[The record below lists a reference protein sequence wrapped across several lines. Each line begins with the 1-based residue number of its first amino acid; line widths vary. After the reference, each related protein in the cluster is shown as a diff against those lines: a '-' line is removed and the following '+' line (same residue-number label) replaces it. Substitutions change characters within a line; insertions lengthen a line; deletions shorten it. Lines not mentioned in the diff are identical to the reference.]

1 MGIFIKHLQLVFIHC
16 CKIFG
21 GKLHVRR
28 QLVLC
33 QTYIHANPNIGWN
46 TARCERHCSWFFTQ
60 EVHCEST
67 HFARNSHQFSKFMPI
82 DFLFKQRPGMFMH
95 FQCFIPVSNRI
106 LPVYPILSRLTTQC
120 HTVPPLYS
128 YQTSESQVA
137 LLQSTCNS
145 SPRSGLFFGAKGQVF
160 CFSHEKM
167 GIIYIVSLMN
177 MNDTILMGYEWD
189 IMGH

>member
-1 MGIFIKHLQLVFIHC
+1 MI
-16 CKIFG
+16 KIFG

-33 QTYIHANPNIGWN
+33 QTYIHANPNGGWN

-82 DFLFKQRPGMFMH
+82 DFLFKQRPDMFMH

-106 LPVYPILSRLTTQC
+106 LPVYPILSRLTTQF
-120 HTVPPLYS
+120 HTVPPVFPLYS

-145 SPRSGLFFGAKGQVF
+145 SPRSGLFFGKGTRFFVF
-160 CFSHEKM
+160 RMKKG
-167 GIIYIVSLMN
+167 GIIYKINLLN
-177 MNDTILMGYEWD
+177 LLNEYE
-189 IMGH
+189 